1 MDDSFARSTGDVGL
15 RKKALCNQHV
25 FEDFRANDCAAIGL
39 RFLVIQALDPLC
51 NTPKRE
57 EKKKQMISV
66 PSDKRL
72 CSSLIRC
79 KHSMNKLSRTSTAAY
94 GVRLS
99 VRDGA
104 DCLSL
109 PQFHY
114 DNKVTRIHFIYEG
127 IQLDIWTP
135 ALNHRRRRS
144 RHNETFFVS
153 SFYVSCFYC
162 VLIT

>member
-1 MDDSFARSTGDVGL
+1 
-15 RKKALCNQHV
+15 
-25 FEDFRANDCAAIGL
+25 
-39 RFLVIQALDPLC
+39 
-51 NTPKRE
+51 
-57 EKKKQMISV
+57 
-66 PSDKRL
+66 
-72 CSSLIRC
+72 
-79 KHSMNKLSRTSTAAY
+79 MNKLNRTSTAAY

-135 ALNHRRRRS
+135 ALNHRRRRRRS

-153 SFYVSCFYC
+153 SFYVSCFSC